1 MSGPPPPPPPYV
13 VFFGPN
19 ANCTLDICSIEYSL
33 YKYRP
38 NLALNVL
45 FLVLFAVAGAVHV
58 FLGIRWRS
66 WWFMSFMLAGCLS
79 EIVGYVGR
87 IIMYQ
92 NPFEFVAFMLQIV
105 FITSGPV
112 YYTAAIY
119 VTISKAITSF
129 APELSRI
136 PPKAMYWL
144 FISFDAFCLALQ
156 AAGGALSTTS
166 KGSSHLG
173 VNLAMA
179 GLVIQVVVLVAFCAL
194 FADYMIRYN
203 RSGLARALTRREK
216 LFFGFLALAI
226 TLILARCAYRVD
238 ELSEGYSNS
247 TKITD
252 EGLFIG
258 LEGVLI
264 ILAVFALC
272 VGHPGLV
279 FGQKRLDGDRKVS
292 SSTVE
297 SGIIEPKERVRQ
309 ASDATV

>member
-1 MSGPPPPPPPYV
+1 MSSPPPPLPPYV
-13 VFFGPN
+13 VIFGPDG
-19 ANCTLDICSIEYSL
+19 NCTLDLCPIEYSL

-38 NLALNVL
+38 NLAVNVL
-45 FLVLFAVAGAVHV
+45 FLALFAVAGAIHV

-87 IIMYQ
+87 ILMHA
-92 NPFEFVAFMLQIV
+92 NPFQFAAFMLQIV

-136 PPKAMYWL
+136 PPKVMYWL
-144 FISFDAFCLALQ
+144 FISFDIFCLALQ

-166 KGSSHLG
+166 RGDSDLG
-173 VNLAMA
+173 VDLAMA
-179 GLVIQVVVLVAFCAL
+179 GLVIQVVVLVAFCTL
-194 FADYMIRYN
+194 FADYMFRYA
-203 RSGLARALTRREK
+203 RSEYSRKLTRREK
-216 LFFGFLALAI
+216 FFFGFLALAI

-238 ELSEGYSNS
+238 ELSEGYSDS

-264 ILAVFALC
+264 IAAVFALC
-272 VGHPGLV
+272 IGHPGLV
-279 FGQKRLDGDRKVS
+279 FGENKMGGDRKVS
-292 SSTVE
+292 HASVE
-297 SGIIEPKERVRQ
+297 SGIIENKERVRQ
-309 ASDATV
+309 DAV